1 MKLLLLIGGL
11 AGFGIGLFCSWI
23 EESSWPSALW
33 HASLGAYL
41 GGLLMRWWGGALQ
54 KSLADAIAERKAQP
68 APLPA
73 AALAKGSK
81 P

>member
-11 AGFGIGLFCSWI
+11 SGFGIGLIFSWVQGN
-23 EESSWPSALW
+23 SWPSALW

-41 GGLLMRWWGGALQ
+41 GGLLMRWWGSAWQ
-54 KSLADAIAERKAQP
+54 RSLVDAMRERDAKAPP
-68 APLPA
+68 AKFPLH
-73 AALAKGSK
+73 AKGSK

>member
-11 AGFGIGLFCSWI
+11 SGFGIGLIFSLLQ
-23 EESSWPSALW
+23 ENSWPSALW

-41 GGLLMRWWGGALQ
+41 GGLLMRWWGGAWQ
-54 KSLADAIAERKAQP
+54 KSLTDAMREREAKTPP
-68 APLPA
+68 AKLPIF
-73 AALAKGSK
+73 AKGSK